1 MVLQGGFSRLP
12 GWCHYGSLGSSS
24 VVLVGFQ
31 GGVTMVPSG
40 PPGWCHYVSLVS
52 SRIVLVGFCIVS
64 AQGLWVL
71 RLVTLTF
78 FERCRLRIVSYR
90 CLGKQHGNMK
100 ATLSSASVVAR
111 VRPLGPVFRVSGVL
125 HTLLNDV
132 ISNRAEALVWSDG
145 RTSYKSCVRSDG
157 MPNSKVGPPIPLGA
171 TLHFVVCLP
180 ASA

>member
-1 MVLQGGFSRLP
+1 MLP
-12 GWCHYGSLGSSS
+12 GWCHYGSLGSSR
-24 VVLVGFQ
+24 VVLVSFQ
-31 GGVTMVPSG
+31 GGATMVPSG
-40 PPGWCHYVSLVS
+40 PPGWCHYDSSVS

-71 RLVTLTF
+71 RLVTLTI

-90 CLGKQHGNMK
+90 CLGKQHGNTK

-111 VRPLGPVFRVSGVL
+111 VRPLGPVFRVSGLL
-125 HTLLNDV
+125 HTLLTDV
-132 ISNRAEALVWSDG
+132 ISKRAEALVWSDG
-145 RTSYKSCVRSDG
+145 RTSYKSFVRSDG

-171 TLHFVVCLP
+171 TLHFVVRRP